1 MIAERLLLKLPGSIQ
16 LFVDGLMLSIA
27 QKLNRGDSYRRAPVV

>member
-16 LFVDGLMLSIA
+16 LRVDGLMLSIA
-27 QKLNRGDSYRRAPVV
+27 QKLNRGD